1 MKRSILLVPTLVLIF
16 GLNAAAADKTAPMDP
31 KMQEMMKKYEAA
43 ATPGEPHKIL
53 ADISGNWKTMSQM
66 WESADGKPQ
75 SSKGTADFKM
85 ILGGRWLQ
93 QEFKGTA
100 MGKSF
105 QGIGFI
111 GYDNVK
117 QKYETHWFDS
127 MSTGSMKSEGDFD
140 VSTKTL
146 KDKGTMSCPI
156 SPNKMQ
162 DVRTE
167 WQMVNKNKMI
177 FSMFGKGP
185 MTSGPEFK
193 MMEIV
198 YTR

>member
-1 MKRSILLVPTLVLIF
+1 MKRSMLLVSTLIF
-16 GLNAAAADKTAPMDP
+16 VFSLSAVAADKATPMDP
-31 KMQEMMKKYEAA
+31 KMQEMMKKFEAA
-43 ATPGEPHKIL
+43 ATPGEPHKVL
-53 ADISGNWKTMSQM
+53 ADISGKWKTMSQM
-66 WESADGKPQ
+66 WESPEAKPQ
-75 SSKGTADFKM
+75 TSKGTADFKM

-93 QEFKGTA
+93 QEFNGTA
-100 MGKSF
+100 MGKPF
-105 QGIGFI
+105 QGLGLIGF
-111 GYDNVK
+111 DNVK

-127 MSTGSMKSEGDFD
+127 MSTGSMQSEGDFD

-156 SPNKMQ
+156 SPNKVQ
-162 DVRTE
+162 DIRSE

-185 MTSGPEFK
+185 MASGPEFK

-198 YTR
+198 YSR